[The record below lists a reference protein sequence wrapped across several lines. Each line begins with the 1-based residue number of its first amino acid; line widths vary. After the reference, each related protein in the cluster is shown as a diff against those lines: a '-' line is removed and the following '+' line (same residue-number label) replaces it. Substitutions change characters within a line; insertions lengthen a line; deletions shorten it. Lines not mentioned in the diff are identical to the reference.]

1 MKKGGPLTRTF
12 YVYLLKEL
20 GGIFLLSLGILT
32 FIMVLSRIGKL
43 ADLVINKGVDLKD
56 ILLLIIYSS
65 PPYLTFTLPMAFL
78 LSTIVV
84 LGRLSTDNEILALK
98 ASGVNLSRLFVP
110 VAFVGAFIA
119 LLGLINTNLLLP
131 GSGDLFRSTLIQ
143 IVKKGITI
151 EDKEGIFNDTIPGIV
166 IYVDKVD
173 TENKTLSGII
183 VSDDRDRDVKQTIA
197 ARKGT
202 IHLDPVSFDL
212 TFVLEQGNL
221 HRWEKAADAYRSVSF
236 TNYTYSMN
244 LSTVVS
250 PGSSLRKRAYEMN
263 RQELEA
269 AMARSNYGDRYDL
282 LLEVYKRIS
291 IPLSSLTFVLLTVPL
306 GAKRKVEGKFS
317 GILYSLLLFVFY
329 YILMAL
335 TENLGKATHLPAL
348 ITSFIPN
355 LAITGVGV
363 YLAKELNGEGEATI
377 IQKLRRLWVHAI
389 EKAG

>member
-1 MKKGGPLTRTF
+1 MQKGGPLNRTF

-20 GGIFLLSLGILT
+20 GAIFLLSLGILT

-56 ILLLIIYSS
+56 IVLLIVYSS

-98 ASGVNLSRLFVP
+98 ASGVNLTRLFVP
-110 VAFVGAFIA
+110 VAFVGVFIA
-119 LLGLINTNLLLP
+119 LLGLVNTNLLLP
-131 GSGDLFRSTLIQ
+131 GSGDLFRGTLIQ

-151 EDKEGIFNDTIPGIV
+151 EDKEGVFNDTIPGIV
-166 IYVDKVD
+166 IYIDKVD
-173 TENKTLSGII
+173 TESKTLAGII
-183 VSDDRDRDVKQTIA
+183 VSDDRDKDVKQTIA
-197 ARKGT
+197 AQKGT
-202 IHLDPVSFDL
+202 INLDPVSLDL

-221 HRWEKAADAYRSVSF
+221 HRWERAGDAYRSLSF

-244 LSTVVS
+244 LSNLVS
-250 PGSSLRKRAYEMN
+250 PSSSLRKRAYEMN

-269 AMARSNYGDRYDL
+269 AMARSNYADRYDL
-282 LLEVYKRIS
+282 LLEMYKRIS

-306 GAKRKVEGKFS
+306 GVKRKVEGKFS

-335 TENLGKATHLPAL
+335 TENLGKSTHLPAL

-363 YLAKELNGEGEATI
+363 YLVRELNSEGEATLLHR
-377 IQKLRRLWVHAI
+377 LRHLWVYSI
-389 EKAG
+389 EKTR